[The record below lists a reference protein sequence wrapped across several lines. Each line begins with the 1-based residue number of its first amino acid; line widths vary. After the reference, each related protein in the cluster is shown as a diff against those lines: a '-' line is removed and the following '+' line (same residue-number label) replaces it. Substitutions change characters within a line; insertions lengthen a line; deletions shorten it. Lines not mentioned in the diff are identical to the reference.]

1 MLFSSITFL
10 YYFLPIVFILYF
22 AVPFKYKNAVLM
34 FASLYFYGC
43 GEPKYLI
50 LMSVSIM
57 TGYIAGLIMGK
68 SKTNAGK
75 KVALI
80 ISTIILGG
88 LLAYFKYADYFIVN
102 FNALTGLS
110 LPLLRVVLPIGISF
124 YTFQILSYTID
135 VYRGTEVQKNLINFA
150 AYVTMFPQLIAG
162 PIVRYTD
169 VEKELNKRT
178 ISVEK
183 AYLGARRFVVGLSKK
198 LILADSMAEIG
209 NVFRASGEE
218 SVLFYWMYAISFA
231 LFVYFDFSGYSDMAI
246 GIGKILGFEFPENF
260 NYPYLAKSATEFW
273 RRWHMTLGSWFRDY
287 IYIPLG
293 GNKVKF
299 SRWIFNIA
307 VVWAFTGLWHGAA
320 WNFVIWGVMFAVLLV
335 TEKFF
340 LGAFLKKIPAVF
352 SRIYL
357 LFVVVISFTIFNA
370 DNMAQGFSDIGG
382 LFGAGEIPLTN
393 NITLYT
399 LRNFLVLLLFAIVGS
414 TPLPKKAF
422 EKIKET
428 RAGELV
434 LRIVEPIGMIAL
446 LLICTSFLVDG
457 SFSPFLYFRF

>member
-1 MLFSSITFL
+1 MLFSSIPFL

-22 AVPFKYKNAVLM
+22 AVPFKFKNAVLLL
-34 FASLYFYGC
+34 ASLYFYGC

-68 SKTNAGK
+68 SKTTAGK
-75 KVALI
+75 KAALI

-88 LLAYFKYADYFIVN
+88 LLAYFKYADFFIAN
-102 FNALTGLS
+102 FNAITGLS
-110 LPLLRVVLPIGISF
+110 LPFLKVVLPIGISF

-135 VYRGTEVQKNLINFA
+135 VYRGTEVQKNLVSFA
-150 AYVTMFPQLIAG
+150 TYVTMFPQLIAG

-169 VEKELNKRT
+169 VEKELKTRT
-178 ISVEK
+178 MSVEK
-183 AYLGARRFVVGLSKK
+183 AYLGTRRFIVGLSKK
-198 LILADSMAEIG
+198 IILADSMAEIG

-218 SVLFYWMYAISFA
+218 SVVFYWMYAISFA

-293 GNKVKF
+293 GNKVTLP
-299 SRWIFNIA
+299 RWIFNIA

-320 WNFVIWGVMFAVLLV
+320 WNFVVWGVMFAVLLV
-335 TEKFF
+335 AEKFF
-340 LGAFLKKIPAVF
+340 LGTFLKKIPALF

-370 DNMAQGFSDIGG
+370 NDMSQAFSDIGG
-382 LFGAGEIPLTN
+382 LFGAGRIPLTN
-393 NITLYT
+393 SITLYT
-399 LRNFLVLLLFAIVGS
+399 LRNFLVLLIFALIGS
-414 TPLPKKAF
+414 TPLPKKTF
-422 EKIKET
+422 EKIRET
-428 RAGELV
+428 KAGEMF
-434 LRIVEPIGMIAL
+434 LRVIEPIGMIAL